1 MATLHGIMEIDL
13 LCKKFKEVESGS
25 DVFRTVRQC
34 NEHTLETILLSYLIG
49 YKQSIR
55 QDYNLSSYTILI
67 VCAYNLNVDSEQ
79 QISEKNF
86 ATILFYSQNFLPEV
100 CWEKVV

>member
-1 MATLHGIMEIDL
+1 MAILHGIMKIDL

-34 NEHTLETILLSYLIG
+34 NDHTPENILLSYLNG
-49 YKQSIR
+49 YKQFFR
-55 QDYNLSSYTILI
+55 QGYNLYSYTILI

-79 QISEKNF
+79 QIAEKLCS
-86 ATILFYSQNFLPEV
+86 AILLFSQNFLPEV
-100 CWEKVV
+100 C